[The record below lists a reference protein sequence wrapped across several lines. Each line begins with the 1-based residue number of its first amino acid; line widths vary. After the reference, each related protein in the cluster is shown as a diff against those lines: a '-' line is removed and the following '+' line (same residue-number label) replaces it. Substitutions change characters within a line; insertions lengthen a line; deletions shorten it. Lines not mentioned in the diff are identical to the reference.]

1 MSPALAK
8 PTEVAVGLIFNAT
21 GQVLFAQRPVG
32 KPYEGWWEFPGG
44 KIEAGESVQAALTR
58 ELQEELGL
66 TVRSCQPWITRH
78 FVYPHATV
86 CLHFCKVQAFDG
98 QPQSLENQAFIWDD
112 PAKPSVGPIL
122 PAALPMLRWLT
133 LPKRLSALTASADIN
148 AQTLSLTPWLLLNT
162 ADLPAA
168 QTEAFLATLDQWRS
182 RMPQSVLLSDSASLN
197 RLAHTDGLYLTES
210 ELKSAQ
216 NRPDFLSKDAWF
228 CAEVTSRAMLSHA
241 ANIGCDFALI
251 PYQSLDQSNTE
262 QQAYWSRFSQMAHQ
276 SAIPV
281 YAKTVPGAGVL
292 EKALNRGGQ
301 GVAG

>member
-197 RLAHTDGLYLTES
+197 RLVHADGLYLTES
-210 ELKSAQ
+210 ELESAQ
-216 NRPDFLSKDAWF
+216 TRPDFLLNDAWF
-228 CAEVTSRAMLSHA
+228 CAEVTSRAMLNHA